1 MINIKKLR
9 LSEYLIEK
17 MDIRN
22 DYYVYPVS

>member
-17 MDIRN
+17 TDIRN
-22 DYYVYPVS
+22 DYNVYPVS